1 MAQVVFPR
9 QANGSLIVVG
19 EKPVGS
25 ALIGQSFDDPRYFWG
40 RPSATAPRITARV
53 KRQQSRPDE
62 SAPTDRISARVK
74 ELRAAHPSQTGD
86 VPVDLVT
93 TSGSGL
99 DPEFTPAAAA
109 YQIERVAAAGLT
121 AERVKSLVDEHT
133 QSRTLGV
140 LGEPRVNVLE
150 VKPRG
155 WIGGGI
161 GLRLMRLPRRCEIKN
176 HLLIKAMHKL
186 REKRKVFA

>member
-1 MAQVVFPR
+1 MFQSLRSAVLIYAAMTLLTGVIYPLAVTGVAQVVFPR
-9 QANGSLIVVG
+9 QANGSLVVVG

-40 RPSATAPRITARV
+40 RPSATAPAYNGAASSGSNLGPTNQAL
-53 KRQQSRPDE
+53 
-62 SAPTDRISARVK
+62 TDRISARVK

-99 DPEFTPAAAA
+99 DPEISPAAAV
-109 YQIERVAAAGLT
+109 YQIERVAAARGLKLD
-121 AERVKSLVDEHT
+121 RVKSLVEEHT

-150 VKPRG
+150 LNLALDEVK
-155 WIGGGI
+155 
-161 GLRLMRLPRRCEIKN
+161 
-176 HLLIKAMHKL
+176 
-186 REKRKVFA
+186 